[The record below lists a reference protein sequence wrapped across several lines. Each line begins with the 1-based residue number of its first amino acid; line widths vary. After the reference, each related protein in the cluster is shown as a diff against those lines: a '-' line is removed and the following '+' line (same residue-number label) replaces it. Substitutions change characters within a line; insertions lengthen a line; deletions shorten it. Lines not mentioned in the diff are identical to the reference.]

1 MCSSRTYTRAVDVDY
16 LFYFTLCTFFRRNVF
31 QVGFLPKKCVSSGI
45 SSEEMCFKWDFF
57 RRNKLTFV
65 YNNSFDYKN
74 HIPDAK
80 KMVQQRHIGSI
91 INDIKNTKVRHIGSI
106 L

>member
-1 MCSSRTYTRAVDVDY
+1 MLLAYVYARGRCI
-16 LFYFTLCTFFRRNVF
+16 LFILLYFVHFFRRNAF
-31 QVGFLPKKCVSSGI
+31 QVGFLPKKCVLSGI
-45 SSEEMCFKWDFF
+45 SSEEMRSKWGFF

-65 YNNSFDYKN
+65 CNNTFGYKN

-91 INDIKNTKVRHIGSI
+91 INDIKNTKVRHIGSV

>member
-1 MCSSRTYTRAVDVDY
+1 MRFKWD
-16 LFYFTLCTFFRRNVF
+16 FFGRNVF
-31 QVGFLPKKCVSSGI
+31 QVGFLRKKCVSSGI

-57 RRNKLTFV
+57 GRNKLTFV
-65 YNNSFDYKN
+65 YNNTFGYKN

-80 KMVQQRHIGSI
+80 EMVQLRHIGSI
-91 INDIKNTKVRHIGSI
+91 INDVKNTKVRHIGSI

>member
-1 MCSSRTYTRAVDVDY
+1 MYII
-16 LFYFTLCTFFRRNVF
+16 YFTLFCALFSEEMRFKWDFFRRNAF
-31 QVGFLPKKCVSSGI
+31 QVGFLPKKCVLSGI
-45 SSEEMCFKWDFF
+45 SSEEMRSKWDFF

-65 YNNSFDYKN
+65 CNNTFGYKN

-91 INDIKNTKVRHIGSI
+91 INDIKNTKVRHIGSV